1 MIAEISSHRE
11 ELGELCRR
19 FHVRRLD
26 LFGSA
31 TSDDFDAV
39 RSDLDFLVEFDQQA
53 PEALSLKTF
62 FGLKEALEA
71 LFGRSVDLVEPSAIR
86 NPYFKESVERSR
98 ESLFEA

>member
-11 ELGELCRR
+11 ELRELCRR

-31 TSDDFDAV
+31 AGDDFDPE
-39 RSDLDFLVEFDQQA
+39 RSDLDFLVEFE
-53 PEALSLKTF
+53 PEGRDAFKTY
-62 FGLKEALEA
+62 FGLKELLEA
-71 LFGRSVDLVEPSAIR
+71 LFGRSVDLVERSAIR

-98 ESLFEA
+98 EPIFEA